1 MSNIKRSTV
10 FKLVCVSAISGML
23 LTGCTEDS
31 RLSNNPDPT
40 VEYKENVAG
49 ENNLAQ
55 YGNADWLY
63 QNYFGEYG
71 LPDVLKDEL
80 MTVLMML
87 ANGFALQHSR
97 GEDVEASI
105 SELHTAMQMMY
116 HSGQLGSSVQQMLEQ
131 HNTEVYNAT
140 KTVVLT
146 ETQIEEILLN
156 NPLILS
162 EEAQKNVDE
171 SNRRHEMFLKEQ
183 EQLVIDHNLPYALPD
198 MPVKYLI
205 IGPDQFWFGRWLR
218 KRDRNNNNN
227 PAKPRHKNIDSW
239 AWSSADIIWTNA
251 LSGIGHVGMVSVE
264 GWDNVKVVVD
274 ANNPWG
280 VREHRKG
287 LDNWANTGGW
297 SLIEGWRFVAWESS
311 WFIDEEDDW
320 YKAYNRHRWNNR
332 RAWSLEKYRR
342 WYAMDYAYNKVGVT
356 SYNVF
361 VGKNSNNPATYCSLL
376 VWSAYNE
383 IGIDIDRNRG
393 SIVWPFD
400 ITNHRFIT
408 KFKSSEI

>member
-1 MSNIKRSTV
+1 MSNIKRSAV

-31 RLSNNPDPT
+31 GLSNNPDPT

-49 ENNLAQ
+49 ENNLAK
-55 YGNADWLY
+55 YTDADWLY
-63 QNYFGEYG
+63 QNYLGDYG
-71 LPDVLKDEL
+71 LPDVLKDEM

-131 HNTEVYNAT
+131 HNTGAYD
-140 KTVVLT
+140 LT
-146 ETQIEEILLN
+146 ADVIPTEAQIEEFLLN

-171 SNRRHEMFLKEQ
+171 SNRRHEIFLREQ
-183 EQLVIDHNLPYALPD
+183 EQLVVDHNLPYALPD

-205 IGPDQFWFGRWLR
+205 VGQEQFWFWW
-218 KRDRNNNNN
+218 KRNRNNNNKPK
-227 PAKPRHKNIDSW
+227 PAKPKHKNIDSW
-239 AWSSADIIWTNA
+239 NWGTADIIWTDA
-251 LSGIGHVGMVSVE
+251 LRGIGHMGMVDAE
-264 GWDNVKVVVD
+264 GRRKVVVD
-274 ANNPWG
+274 ANNPGG
-280 VREHRKG
+280 VRHHTRG

-297 SLIEGWRFVAWESS
+297 SRIEGWRFVAWESS

-356 SYNVF
+356 NYNVF